1 MQSKEAFNRTMLLEQ
16 LADANE
22 RVDDVHKLKVG
33 QRTRVETL
41 RQYGH
46 DTASAEAVLAQLE
59 QSQTKFSVERDQ
71 LQALLAKLG

>member
-1 MQSKEAFNRTMLLEQ
+1 MQSKEAFNRTLLLEQ
-16 LADANE
+16 LADASE
-22 RVDDVHKLKVG
+22 RVDDVQKLKDS

-46 DTASAEAVLAQLE
+46 ETESAEAVLAQLE
-59 QSQTKFSVERDQ
+59 QSQTKFSIERDE